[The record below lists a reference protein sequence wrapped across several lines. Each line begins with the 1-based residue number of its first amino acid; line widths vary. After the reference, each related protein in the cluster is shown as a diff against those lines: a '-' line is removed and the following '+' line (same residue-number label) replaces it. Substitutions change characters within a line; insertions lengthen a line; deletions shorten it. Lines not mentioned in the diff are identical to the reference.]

1 MNILKWYLI
10 QQMSKNWIMKTR
22 RKFTKEFKQTAVR
35 RLESGQSVGEVARAL
50 EVHPSDLQR
59 WRRELREHGERA
71 FNGAG
76 KKRAEESRVAELERK
91 VGQQAMEIDFLKRA
105 LQHVEEQ
112 RLLQALPN
120 GARSTSRWKKK

>member
-1 MNILKWYLI
+1 
-10 QQMSKNWIMKTR
+10 MKSR
-22 RKFTKEFKQTAVR
+22 RKFSKDFKQAAVR
-35 RLESGQSVGEVARAL
+35 RLNSGQSVAEVARAL
-50 EVHPSDLQR
+50 EVHPSDLHR
-59 WRRELREHGERA
+59 WRRELQDHGERA

-112 RLLQALPN
+112 RLLRALTT
-120 GARSTSRWKKK
+120 GAASTSTSKKKSKQGRV

>member
-1 MNILKWYLI
+1 M
-10 QQMSKNWIMKTR
+10 
-22 RKFTKEFKQTAVR
+22 R
-35 RLESGQSVGEVARAL
+35 RLNSGQSVAEVACVQ
-50 EVHPSDLQR
+50 EMHPSDLHR
-59 WRRELREHGERA
+59 WRRELQEHGGRA
-71 FNGAG
+71 FRGVG
-76 KKRAEESRVAELERK
+76 KKRAEESQVVELERK

>member
-1 MNILKWYLI
+1 
-10 QQMSKNWIMKTR
+10 MKTPR
-22 RKFTKEFKQTAVR
+22 TVRSESTQTAVR
-35 RLESGQSVGEVARAL
+35 RLESGQSVGEVVPAL

-59 WRRELREHGERA
+59 WRRELREPGERA
-71 FNGAG
+71 FNGVG

>member
-1 MNILKWYLI
+1 
-10 QQMSKNWIMKTR
+10 MKSR
-22 RKFTKEFKQTAVR
+22 RKFTKDFKQSAVG
-35 RLESGQSVGEVARAL
+35 RLNSGQSVVEVARAL

-59 WRRELREHGERA
+59 WRRELQEHGERA
-71 FNGAG
+71 FSGVG

-112 RLLQALPN
+112 RLLRALNN
-120 GARSTSRWKKK
+120 GAPSTRRSRRK